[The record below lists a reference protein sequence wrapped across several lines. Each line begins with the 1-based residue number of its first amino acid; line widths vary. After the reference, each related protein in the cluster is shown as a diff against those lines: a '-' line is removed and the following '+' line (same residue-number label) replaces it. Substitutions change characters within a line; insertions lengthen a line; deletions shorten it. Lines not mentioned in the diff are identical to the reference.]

1 MTTETKKPDEEMGSK
16 DKKVESEIGYMIGLL
31 DIQEN
36 KNEQLKKE
44 LNEIKAKAI
53 EEFEMLKSEMEF
65 AGQKIEEERMQ
76 SVANSNDL
84 TS

>member
-1 MTTETKKPDEEMGSK
+1 
-16 DKKVESEIGYMIGLL
+16 MIGLL

-44 LNEIKAKAI
+44 LSEIKAKAI